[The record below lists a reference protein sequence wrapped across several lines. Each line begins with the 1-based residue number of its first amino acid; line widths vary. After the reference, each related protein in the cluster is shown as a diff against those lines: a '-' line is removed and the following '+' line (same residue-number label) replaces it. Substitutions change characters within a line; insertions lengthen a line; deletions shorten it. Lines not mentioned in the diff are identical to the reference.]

1 MITAVDSSVV
11 LNVFLPD
18 EEYGPRSFE
27 WLRDAYDQGEIVI
40 CDIVFAEPVPAF
52 PDRATLDGALRE
64 FGATISPID
73 TDIAYE
79 AGARWA
85 RYRQAGGPRSRIM
98 TDFIIGAHAVAV
110 ADTFLTR
117 DRGFYASYFPELT
130 QNQANGTT

>member
-1 MITAVDSSVV
+1 MITAVDTSVV
-11 LNVFLPD
+11 LDVFLPD
-18 EEYGPRSFE
+18 EEYGPRSLE
-27 WLRDAYDQGEIVI
+27 RLRDAYDQGEIVI
-40 CDIVFAEPVPAF
+40 CDIVYAELAPAF

-64 FGATISPID
+64 IGATISPID

-98 TDFIIGAHAVAV
+98 SDFIIGTHAVAV

-117 DRGFYASYFPELT
+117 DRGFYATYFPELT